1 MGWRRI
7 ARLQL
12 MVSLL
17 CCWAAAA
24 WAANVQVR
32 AELKPTTFALDQTAE
47 FIITVEGTSS
57 AQPDLPLAPGLYFQS
72 RGQSQQTSWVN
83 GQVSAS
89 VTFSFAVQAS
99 KPGQYT
105 IGPVTVRAG
114 GKTYQT
120 QPLHC
125 TVGPASHS
133 SASQP
138 APGSGSSSTP
148 PLSADEAA
156 RIGSLRIMPQKDT
169 FYLGE
174 IIPFTLKAYF
184 QSGQR
189 INIDSAPVLIGDS
202 FLIHEVDKEPIQRQ
216 EQFMG
221 QWGTSL
227 TWQGKLSAV
236 KEGPAA
242 LSVQLDAD
250 LLIRKQRQRSTDPF
264 DMFDDP
270 FFDNFFSNYSKR
282 EIKLASPA
290 AQVNVLPLPTKGRP
304 ADFSGAV
311 GTFSLAVTASP
322 VDGRIG
328 EPISLKMR
336 IEGKGNFDRVQAPVL
351 TDRKGWKL
359 YPASAKFA
367 GQNGGKGAKT
377 FEQAVIPTDSS
388 LTAVPPLHF
397 SYFDPTAKDYVS
409 LSSEPIPLHL
419 QQGADPAQP
428 LPAAPAQPAPDPKKA
443 LPKTKQPVMPQLPLE
458 PGEMVRSIQPL
469 YRKQWFQHLMAGV
482 GCCLTAGLLLDMR
495 RKKLENNPGLVR
507 RKVVARQLA
516 RHFQAMRKAIRRQDQ
531 ERFQQHCRE
540 AVQTWAGAAWERA
553 PEAITL
559 ADLQARLSAN
569 SPLLALFTRLEQSGY
584 AGGSLEPEEME
595 NMLQTAQQEL
605 T

>member
-1 MGWRRI
+1 MIWRRT
-7 ARLQL
+7 ARLQFL
-12 MVSLL
+12 VSLL

-24 WAANVQVR
+24 AWAADIQVR
-32 AELKPTTFALDQTAE
+32 AELRPTTFALDQTAE

-57 AQPDLPLAPGLYFQS
+57 AQSDLPLAPGLSFYSLEQRQNS
-72 RGQSQQTSWVN
+72 YYNN
-83 GQVSAS
+83 GQILASA
-89 VTFSFAVQAS
+89 VFRFAVQAI

-105 IGPVTVRAG
+105 IGPVTVRAD

-133 SASQP
+133 SASQS
-138 APGSGSSSTP
+138 APGSGSNAP

-156 RIGSLRIMPQKDT
+156 RIGSLRIIPKKDT

-174 IIPFTLKAYF
+174 IIPFTIKAYF
-184 QSGQR
+184 QPGQR
-189 INIDSAPVLIGDS
+189 INIDSAPVLTGDS
-202 FLIHEVDKEPIQRQ
+202 FLVHDLDKEPVQRQ

-227 TWQGKLSAV
+227 TWQGALSAV
-236 KEGPAA
+236 KEGSAA
-242 LSVQLDAD
+242 LSAQLDAD
-250 LLIRKQRQRSTDPF
+250 LLIRQQRQRGADPF

-282 EIKLASPA
+282 EIKLASLA
-290 AQVNVLPLPTKGRP
+290 AQVNVLPLPTEGRP

-322 VDGRIG
+322 VDGRPG

-336 IEGKGNFDRVQAPVL
+336 IDGKGNFDLVQSPVL
-351 TDRKGWKL
+351 TDSTGWKI

-377 FEQAVIPTDSS
+377 FEQAVIPADSS
-388 LTAVPPLHF
+388 LTAVPPLNF
-397 SYFDPTAKDYVS
+397 SYFDPAVKDYVS
-409 LSSEPIPLHL
+409 LRSEPIPLHL
-419 QQGADPAQP
+419 RQA
-428 LPAAPAQPAPDPKKA
+428 AAPAKPAPAPQKTPPKK
-443 LPKTKQPVMPQLPLE
+443 PKHPAMPLLPLE

-469 YRKQWFQHLMAGV
+469 YKKQWFQSLMAGA
-482 GCCLTAGLLLDMR
+482 GCCLSVGLLLDR
-495 RKKLENNPGLVR
+495 HRKKLENNPGLVR
-507 RKVVARQLA
+507 RKVVAKQLA
-516 RHFQAMRKAIRRQDQ
+516 RHFQAMRKAVSRQDQ
-531 ERFQQHCRE
+531 ERFQQHCRA

-553 PEAITL
+553 PKAITL
-559 ADLQARLSAN
+559 ADLQARLPAD

-584 AGGSLEPEEME
+584 AGGSLEQAEME
-595 NMLQTAQQEL
+595 SMLQTIRQEL